1 MVEDEL
7 AQDEVSTGLCH
18 AVSDGFDSLAVA
30 GRMVIPRNVGPAV
43 WEALQAFALGDGQAA
58 DGVGFPLLLED
69 EIVSAE
75 RFLIAEPLLG
85 RGVGH
90 EGANGWFPAGKAG
103 LALLEDDVAVTG
115 VQGIALIVIAEARTA
130 WTIGIFAVDHV
141 ALQAV
146 SLVQIGD
153 SA

>member
-18 AVSDGFDSLAVA
+18 AVSDGFDSLTVA

-43 WEALQAFALGDGQAA
+43 RETLQAFALGDSQAA
-58 DGVGFPLLLED
+58 DGVGFPLLLKD
-69 EIVSAE
+69 EVVSAE

-90 EGANGWFPAGKAG
+90 EGADGWFPAGKTG
-103 LALLEDDVAVTG
+103 LALLKDDVTVTG
-115 VQGIALIVIAEARTA
+115 IQGIALIVITEARA
-130 WTIGIFAVDHV
+130 VWAIGIFAVEHV

>member
-7 AQDEVSTGLCH
+7 AQDEVGAGLCH
-18 AVSDGFDSLAVA
+18 AVPDGFDSLAVA
-30 GRMVIPRNVGPAV
+30 GWMVVPRDVGPAV
-43 WEALQAFALGDGQAA
+43 RKALQAFALSDSQAA

-69 EIVSAE
+69 EVVSTE
-75 RFLIAEPLLG
+75 HFLIAEPLLG

-90 EGANGWFPAGKAG
+90 EGADGWFPAGKAG
-103 LALLEDDVAVTG
+103 LALLKDDVTVTG
-115 VQGIALIVIAEARTA
+115 IQGIALIVIAEAWA
-130 WTIGIFAVDHV
+130 VWAIGILAVDHV